1 MNVNKDSQGVRLAIK
16 VTPNASRNE
25 ITDFKDG
32 VLQLKIAAPPL
43 KGKANKEIIDFLS
56 RVLGVKKSSIAIIRG
71 LTSRNKIIAIEDI
84 SHEELLKRISA

>member
-1 MNVNKDSQGVRLAIK
+1 MSVNTDSQGIRLAIK

-71 LTSRNKIIAIEDI
+71 LTSRNKIIAIEGMSGD
-84 SHEELLKRISA
+84 EVLKRISA

>member
-1 MNVNKDSQGVRLAIK
+1 MNVNKDIQGIRLAIK

-71 LTSRNKIIAIEDI
+71 LTSRNKIIAIEEMSGD
-84 SHEELLKRISA
+84 EVLKRISA